1 MLNSSDKSVQKINA
15 EYNKFNPDKESAFF
29 NKKDLGDGIV
39 VYQVENSKE
48 GQAAVRK
55 AIDSDW
61 GYDKNPWCLAA
72 RKEESL
78 DEDQEAWE
86 WEAWSYWED
95 YNKIPKRIAFKNGKL
110 HAFSATSDPY
120 TCQWWDRNDESSESI
135 PQTTVSDDPDFL
147 IQFCPLTYIKNNPNS
162 PVDPDLLKKLSKYKN
177 YKVRVWVAKNTNCPP
192 DVLKELSED
201 KEWHVIQYVTK
212 NPNCTLDILK
222 KLSEHEDTPVRTYVV
237 GNPKC
242 PLDIWKKLSED
253 EDTFVRVRVAMN
265 PNCPLDILKKLSE
278 DKDQDVRRSVAKNSK
293 CPPDVLKKLSED
305 ENIFV
310 RTSATENPNCPPD
323 VLEKIS

>member
-15 EYNKFNPDKESAFF
+15 EYKFNPDKESAFF

-39 VYQVENSKE
+39 VYRVKDDIN
-48 GQAAVRK
+48 GMYAVRK

-61 GYDKNPWCLAA
+61 GYDKNPWCLAV

-78 DEDQEAWE
+78 DEAQEAWE
-86 WEAWSYWED
+86 WEAWENWEH

-162 PVDPDLLKKLSKYKN
+162 PLDPDLLKKLSKYKN
-177 YKVRVWVAKNTNCPP
+177 YKVREWVAKNPNCPL
-192 DVLKELSED
+192 DV
-201 KEWHVIQYVTK
+201 
-212 NPNCTLDILK
+212 LK
-222 KLSEHEDTPVRTYVV
+222 KLSEHED
-237 GNPKC
+237 
-242 PLDIWKKLSED
+242 
-253 EDTFVRVRVAMN
+253 DTVRVRVAKN
-265 PNCPLDILKKLSE
+265 PNCPPDILKKLSE
-278 DKDQDVRRSVAKNSK
+278 DEHFLLRAWVAG
-293 CPPDVLKKLSED
+293 
-305 ENIFV
+305 
-310 RTSATENPNCPPD
+310 NPNCPSD
-323 VLEKIS
+323 ILEKLTNPEIEKSESVRFQAKETLQSLKNLKNKKQNTR